1 MAKRINSEDR
11 KNNYQVERIR
21 PAMNREKLNE
31 LYESFKSD
39 DDYVNFHLDN
49 IDDTHRR
56 YMITILNDERKSP
69 VKTKVKDDSENRDK
83 SYAFMDKEDALEF
96 ITEYIDEG
104 KANSKSKAVMQN
116 GFSKRSSDK
125 YKDLVEKEEKEY
137 KAVND
142 FTKPSFEEVMN
153 NIYVNTYN
161 GSTYHDKENEL
172 PDDLRED
179 VGVVIPGVIET
190 REEYFEF
197 VKRLK
202 DRGRNGLG
210 RSIYDKYED
219 YVEAVDLIE
228 QYKQALFDKYGGK
241 EEFFYA
247 KDMGGMFGAYEYYPT
262 IKPRFKKTARNIKLD
277 KGINLNE
284 LALVKDMGRRIREEL
299 DEEIEQIEVNHDYTF
314 YENTPP
320 KFKDLPED
328 LKIFYKTDKN
338 NINGFTHIKN
348 FTSIE
353 KHANDLIRSKDP
365 DKQIE
370 GYRIIEN
377 LKYEEM
383 LNDETYEPNYT
394 SVVDYDDLSLSSV
407 ISQFD
412 YDRLLKE
419 TNYDMSYVDTIADNI
434 ETEKAFRKFLEYQ
447 LAEANGLDKEVA
459 TEKAELDDLVKFA
472 SRYVFDENF
481 RKFEDEKDKVN
492 SVGESL
498 YRNSASTAFGKEEDV
513 RNMRSKHKNGESK
526 LTAYVKEIASAAR
539 AAIDRASS
547 DADNVNKT
555 GSTISMNDA
564 TGYEGNNGFVSGFEL
579 KPNPKDLLTYMKNN
593 EELAKKIY
601 ELSSDKEADGMFS
614 ERTNIDD
621 FVSKAKDSSKPLV
634 TQHMIDKS
642 LQSNRKG
649 GN

>member
-1 MAKRINSEDR
+1 MAKKISSDR

-21 PAMNREKLNE
+21 PVMDRDKLNE
-31 LYESFKSD
+31 LYSTFKSD

-49 IDDTHRR
+49 VDDTHRR
-56 YMITILNDERKSP
+56 YMITILNDDSKSP
-69 VKTKVKDDSENRDK
+69 VKTTVTDDSNTREK
-83 SYAFMDKEDALEF
+83 SYAYMDKTEALEF

-104 KANSKSKAVMQN
+104 KANSKAKAVMQN

-125 YKDLVEKEEKEY
+125 YRDLVDKEY
-137 KAVND
+137 KECEAVND
-142 FTKPSFEEVMN
+142 FTKPSFEDVVN

-179 VGVVIPGVIET
+179 VGVIIPGLIET
-190 REEYFEF
+190 REDYFEF

-219 YVEAVDLIE
+219 YVDAVDLIE
-228 QYKQALFDKYGGK
+228 QYKQALFNKYGGK

-299 DEEIEQIEVNHDYTF
+299 DDEIEQIEVNHEYTF

-320 KFKDLPED
+320 KFRDLPED
-328 LKIFYKTDKN
+328 LRIFYKTDKD

-353 KHANDLIRSKDP
+353 KHANDLIRSNDP

-370 GYRIIEN
+370 GYRILEN
-377 LKYEEM
+377 LQNEMMVNQPVYES
-383 LNDETYEPNYT
+383 NFTN
-394 SVVDYDDLSLSSV
+394 VVDLDDLSINSV
-407 ISQFD
+407 ISQFE
-412 YDRLLKE
+412 YDKVAYE
-419 TNYDMSYVDTIADNI
+419 SGYDMTYVDTVADNM
-434 ETEKAFRKFLEYQ
+434 ETEKAYRKFLEYQ
-447 LAEANGLDKEVA
+447 LAEINGLDIEVP
-459 TEKAELDDLVKFA
+459 TDKAVLKDLVDYA
-472 SRYVFDENF
+472 TDYVFNENF
-481 RKFEDEKDKVN
+481 RKFEDEKCKTN
-492 SVGESL
+492 SAGEAL
-498 YRNSASTAFGKEEDV
+498 YRNSASVAFGKEEDV
-513 RNMRSKHKNGESK
+513 REMRSKHRSGESK
-526 LTAYVKEIASAAR
+526 LTSYVKEIASAAR
-539 AAIDRASS
+539 ASIDRMNS

-555 GSTISMNDA
+555 GSTVSMNDA
-564 TGYEGNNGFVSGFEL
+564 IGYEGMNGAISGFEL
-579 KPNPKDLLTYMKNN
+579 KPEPKDLLTYMKNN
-593 EELAKKIY
+593 ETLAKKIY
-601 ELSSDKEADGMFS
+601 ELSSDKEANGMFS

-621 FVSKAKDSSKPLV
+621 FVDKAKSASKPMV

>member
-1 MAKRINSEDR
+1 MAKRINSDDR
-11 KNNYQVERIR
+11 KNNYQIERIR
-21 PAMNREKLNE
+21 PAMNREKLDE
-31 LYESFKSD
+31 LYNSFKSD
-39 DDYVNFHLDN
+39 DDYVNFHLNN

-56 YMITILNDERKSP
+56 YMIAILNDDSKSP
-69 VKTKVKDDSENRDK
+69 VKSSVKDDSETREK
-83 SYAFMDKEDALEF
+83 SYAFMDKTDALEF

-104 KANSKSKAVMQN
+104 KPNSKTKAVMQN
-116 GFSKRSSDK
+116 GFSKRSVDK
-125 YKDLVEKEEKEY
+125 YKDLVEKEINEC
-137 KAVND
+137 KAVNE
-142 FTKPSFEEVMN
+142 FTKPSFDDIMN

-179 VGVVIPGVIET
+179 VGVIIPGLIET
-190 REEYFEF
+190 RDEYFEF

-219 YVEAVDLIE
+219 YVEAVDLID

-262 IKPRFKKTARNIKLD
+262 IKPRFKKTARNIKMD

-299 DEEIEQIEVNHDYTF
+299 DEEIEQIEVEHNYTF

-328 LKIFYKTDKN
+328 LKLFYKTDIN
-338 NINGFTHIKN
+338 NMNGFTHIKN

-365 DKQIE
+365 EKQLE

-377 LKYEEM
+377 LKYEDM
-383 LNDETYEPNYT
+383 LNNVSYEPNYAN
-394 SVVDYDDLSLSSV
+394 VVDFDDLSLNAV
-407 ISQFD
+407 MSQFE
-412 YDRLLKE
+412 YDKLIHE
-419 TNYDMSYVDTIADNI
+419 TKYDMDYVDTIADNV

-447 LAEANGLDKEVA
+447 LSEINGLDMEVP
-459 TEKAELDDLVKFA
+459 TEKAALQDLVKYA
-472 SRYVFDENF
+472 SDYVFNENF

-492 SVGESL
+492 SAGEAL
-498 YRNSASTAFGKEEDV
+498 YRNSASIAFGKDDARE
-513 RNMRSKHKNGESK
+513 MRSKHKNGESK
-526 LTAYVKEIASAAR
+526 LTSYVKEIANAAR
-539 AAIDRASS
+539 ASIDRMQS
-547 DADNVNKT
+547 DADNVNRT
-555 GSTISMNDA
+555 GSTISMSDA
-564 TGYEGNNGFVSGFEL
+564 TGYEGTNGFINGFEL
-579 KPNPKDLLTYMKNN
+579 KANPKDLLTYMKNN

-601 ELSSDKEADGMFS
+601 ELSSDKEAQGMFS

-621 FVSKAKDSSKPLV
+621 FVSKAKDVSKPMV

-642 LQSNRKG
+642 LQSKRKG

>member
-21 PAMNREKLNE
+21 PAMSREKLNE
-31 LYESFKSD
+31 LYNSFKSD

-56 YMITILNDERKSP
+56 YMIAILNDERKSP
-69 VKTKVKDDSENRDK
+69 VKSTVKDDSENRDK
-83 SYAFMDKEDALEF
+83 SYAFMDKDEALEF
-96 ITEYIDEG
+96 ITGYIDEG
-104 KANSKSKAVMQN
+104 KPNSKTKAVMQN

-125 YKDLVEKEEKEY
+125 YKDLVEKEKRECE
-137 KAVND
+137 AVNE
-142 FTKPSFEEVMN
+142 FTKPSFEDVIN

-161 GSTYHDKENEL
+161 GSTYHDKESEL

-179 VGVVIPGVIET
+179 VGVIIPGVIDT

-241 EEFFYA
+241 EDFFYA

-299 DEEIEQIEVNHDYTF
+299 DDEIEQIEVSHDYTF

-320 KFKDLPED
+320 KFRDLPED
-328 LKIFYKTDKN
+328 LKLFYKTDKN

-353 KHANDLIRSKDP
+353 KYANDLIRSKDP

-383 LNDETYEPNYT
+383 LNDVDYEPEYT
-394 SVVDYDDLSLSSV
+394 SIADFDELSLNSV
-407 ISQFD
+407 VSQME
-412 YDRLLKE
+412 YDKLLKE
-419 TNYDMSYVDTIADNI
+419 TKYDVNYVDTIADNV

-447 LAEANGLDKEVA
+447 LAEANGLDIEIP
-459 TEKAELDDLVKFA
+459 TEKAALNEMVNYATGYIFN
-472 SRYVFDENF
+472 ENF
-481 RKFEDEKDKVN
+481 RKDEDEKEKVN
-492 SVGESL
+492 SAGEAL
-498 YRNSASTAFGKEEDV
+498 YRNSASTAFGKEDDV
-513 RNMRSKHKNGESK
+513 RAIRSKHKNGESK
-526 LTAYVKEIASAAR
+526 LAAYVNEIASSAR
-539 AAIDRASS
+539 AAIDRATS
-547 DADNVNKT
+547 DADNVNRT
-555 GSTISMNDA
+555 GSTISMSDA
-564 TGYEGNNGFVSGFEL
+564 TGYEGTNGFINGFEL

-621 FVSKAKDSSKPLV
+621 FVSKAKDVSKPLV